1 MSSMIF
7 KKEIYAGE
15 NLKRKSAPTR
25 DLRVEALD
33 MSSMIFE
40 KEIYAGENLK
50 RKSAPTRVLR
60 VEALDL
66 VPLTGLE
73 PVWHC
78 CRGILSP
85 LCLPISPQR
94 HYDVI
99 YFITNRTICQV
110 LRPDF
115 FS

>member
-1 MSSMIF
+1 MNHIITWDLHY
-7 KKEIYAGE
+7 KE
-15 NLKRKSAPTR
+15 KAPQPAI
-25 DLRVEALD
+25 V
-33 MSSMIFE
+33 
-40 KEIYAGENLK
+40 
-50 RKSAPTRVLR
+50 R

-94 HYDVI
+94 HYDLIILSQTGRFVKYRNMI
-99 YFITNRTICQV
+99 SS
-110 LRPDF
+110 F